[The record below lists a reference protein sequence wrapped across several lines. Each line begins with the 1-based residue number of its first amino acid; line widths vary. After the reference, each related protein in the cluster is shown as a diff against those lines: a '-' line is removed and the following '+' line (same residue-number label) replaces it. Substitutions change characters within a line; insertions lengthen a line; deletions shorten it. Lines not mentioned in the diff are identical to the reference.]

1 MNKAERREVMRKIGS
16 IGGKATGPS
25 KARSPSQASAAAK
38 ARWAKAKLGQIRQNI
53 DAAIAHKLKERKQ
66 Q

>member
-38 ARWAKAKLGQIRQNI
+38 ARWAKVKAAKQP
-53 DAAIAHKLKERKQ
+53 
-66 Q
+66 